1 MDAPTSSLT
10 PSRLRRFACM
20 AYEAILLFG
29 VVFLA
34 DYLLDTL
41 TQSKH
46 ALALRHLRQAWLF
59 VAIGVYFIL
68 CWRKKGQT
76 LPMKTWNIQ
85 LVDKN
90 GQTPGLGTLILRY
103 ILVWPLIFWPLPV
116 WFIWP
121 LPPPGVPRST
131 CLSRWR
137 PLPCPSLI
145 RQRKGCSLS
154 SSKSLLHFGAVGFQE
169 RPTVHRRNVLITWL
183 RAMND

>member
-59 VAIGVYFIL
+59 VAIGFYFIL

-103 ILVWPLIFWPLPV
+103 ILVWPLILAAAGLVHLAVAATGWASVNMFIVVAPFALFV
-116 WFIWP
+116 W
-121 LPPPGVPRST
+121 
-131 CLSRWR
+131 
-137 PLPCPSLI
+137 
-145 RQRKGCSLS
+145 
-154 SSKSLLHFGAVGFQE
+154 
-169 RPTVHRRNVLITWL
+169 TWL
-183 RAMND
+183 DPEGQFLHDRLLGTRLRNAPPRPPRR

>member
-103 ILVWPLIFWPLPV
+103 ILVWPLILAAAGLVHLAVAATGWASVNIFIVVAPFALFV
-116 WFIWP
+116 W
-121 LPPPGVPRST
+121 
-131 CLSRWR
+131 
-137 PLPCPSLI
+137 
-145 RQRKGCSLS
+145 
-154 SSKSLLHFGAVGFQE
+154 
-169 RPTVHRRNVLITWL
+169 TWL
-183 RAMND
+183 DPEGQFLHDRLLGTRLRNAPPRPPKR